1 MNSEE
6 MPYTDI
12 VYDATSPKRELAR
25 LRDQLQ
31 LQIHLAQAEVRTQWE
46 ELEKK
51 WTLLQS
57 RLTVLEVAGQE
68 SKREIGEAVR
78 LLIQELGDGYQRV
91 RGALSRV

>member
-1 MNSEE
+1 
-6 MPYTDI
+6 MPYNDI

-31 LQIHLAQAEVRTQWE
+31 LQIHLAQAEVRSQWE

-68 SKREIGEAVR
+68 SRREIGEAVR
-78 LLIQELGDGYQRV
+78 LLIQELNEGYQRV

>member
-1 MNSEE
+1 MSKEE
-6 MPYTDI
+6 MPYNDI

-31 LQIHLAQAEVRTQWE
+31 LQIHLAQAEVRSQWE

-68 SKREIGEAVR
+68 SRREIGEAVR
-78 LLIQELGDGYQRV
+78 LLIQELNEGYQRV